1 MKTKLSIISPVHIGT
16 GENVMAFEYK
26 NKKGVLYHYSTNDI
40 FKQLSSKILLDK
52 NFLRNLKETKV
63 AEENFSEKERIN
75 KQIQSNVNYNNIHS
89 DYTLEYNFDEA
100 PQNNVSPQIKNMK
113 QPVIPGSSLKGALI
127 TSIYYDILKKNLK
140 TIYNTDF
147 DRFNLEKILN
157 NIYPDPNTED
167 LNIIEFFKDF
177 NSCILCSDIIFDE
190 MIYMKTERSH
200 VDGKGGNPPLPDVE
214 CINAHQSKT
223 GNIIYLDKL
232 KANYILNKYKST
244 PLKNL
249 LSYLDYSKLVELS
262 QNYFYD
268 LISEEIEID
277 NKYGFYSEK
286 NLLKALKTFRDE
298 KSKNIFY
305 MRLGKNT
312 NYFFKSISYA
322 IKKDNPS
329 FYLKHFKEYFS
340 PVKIKPNNGNRRQPI
355 PKAENMPNTRTV
367 YYDDIYICY
376 PGLVKIEF
384 INDN

>member
-1 MKTKLSIISPVHIGT
+1 MKTKLTIISPVHIGT
-16 GENVMAFEYK
+16 GENVMAFEYR
-26 NKKGVLYHYSTNDI
+26 NKKDKLYHYSTDDI
-40 FKQLSSKILLDK
+40 FKQIPGKDLLDK
-52 NFLRNLKETKV
+52 NFLRGLRETKSTNK
-63 AEENFSEKERIN
+63 NFSEKEEII
-75 KQIQSNVNYNNIHS
+75 KKIQNNVNYSNIHS

-100 PQNNVSPQIKNMK
+100 PQNNVSLQIKNMK
-113 QPVIPGSSLKGALI
+113 QPMIPGSSLKGALI

-147 DRFNLEKILN
+147 DRFNLEKILE
-157 NIYPDPNTED
+157 NIYPYSNSSV

-177 NSCILCSDIIFDE
+177 DSCILCSDIIFDE

-200 VDGKGGNPPLPDVE
+200 VNGERENPPLPDVE
-214 CINAHQSKT
+214 CINANQSKT
-223 GNIIYLDKL
+223 GNIIYLDEL

-268 LISEEIEID
+268 LISEEIGID

-340 PVKIKPNNGNRRQPI
+340 PVKIMSNNGNRRQPI

>member
-1 MKTKLSIISPVHIGT
+1 MKTKLTIISPVHIGT
-16 GENVMAFEYK
+16 GENVMAFEYR
-26 NKKGVLYHYSTNDI
+26 NKKDKLYHYSTDYI
-40 FKQLSSKILLDK
+40 FKQIPGKDLLDK
-52 NFLRNLKETKV
+52 NFLRGLRETKLTNK
-63 AEENFSEKERIN
+63 NFSEKEEII
-75 KQIQSNVNYNNIHS
+75 KKIQNNVNYSNIHS

-100 PQNNVSPQIKNMK
+100 PQNNVSLQIKNMG

-127 TSIYYDILKKNLK
+127 TSIYYDIIKKNLR

-147 DRFNLEKILN
+147 KYFNLNEMLK

-190 MIYMKTERSH
+190 MIYMKTERRH
-200 VDGKGGNPPLPDVE
+200 VDGKGGNLPLPDVE

-223 GNIIYLDKL
+223 GNIIYLDEL

-244 PLKNL
+244 SLKNL
-249 LSYLDYSKLVELS
+249 LFYLDYSKLVELS

-277 NKYGFYSEK
+277 NEFGFYSQNK
-286 NLLKALKTFRDE
+286 LLRALKALRNE

-322 IKKDNPS
+322 IKKDNS
-329 FYLKHFKEYFS
+329 AFYLKHFEKYFS
-340 PVKIKPNNGNRRQPI
+340 PVKIIPNNGNRSQPI
-355 PKAENMPNTRTV
+355 PKAENMPNTRTI
-367 YYDDIYICY
+367 YYDEIYTCY